1 MVEYMQYLPG
11 DSCIVNLNHSV
22 IYNKNYNKRQHD
34 TDTCRQCTQKFETIQ
49 YITSGCR
56 KLTQTDHK

>member
-22 IYNKNYNKRQHD
+22 IYNKNYNKGQHD
-34 TDTCRQCTQKFETIQ
+34 TDTCRQCAQKFKQ
-49 YITSGCR
+49 YNTS
-56 KLTQTDHK
+56 LLDAEN